1 MGVGSGLD
9 GGVGDVSQILYK
21 NPAFGVFFSLRER
34 ELRDAMLYFA
44 LLATDIHLR
53 TRRKDIPNVYNTSK
67 NNNSENCIDVR
78 FSMALFVPFLAMLVI
93 VLRGKISLA

>member
-1 MGVGSGLD
+1 MCRKFCIK
-9 GGVGDVSQILYK
+9 ILLLE
-21 NPAFGVFFSLRER
+21 FSSLFFRER